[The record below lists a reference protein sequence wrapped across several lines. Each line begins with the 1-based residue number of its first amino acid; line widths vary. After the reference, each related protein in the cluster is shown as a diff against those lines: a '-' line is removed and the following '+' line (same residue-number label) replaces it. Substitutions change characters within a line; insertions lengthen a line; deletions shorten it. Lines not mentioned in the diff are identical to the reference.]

1 MFRLNVVRP
10 KLELYFFLF
19 LMKNSLRRTMLAKFD
34 LLGFFTKLDTKFCVW
49 KTYAVYVDVDIPQ
62 LLILLFVCINHL
74 I

>member
-1 MFRLNVVRP
+1 
-10 KLELYFFLF
+10 
-19 LMKNSLRRTMLAKFD
+19 MLAKFD
-34 LLGFFTKLDTKFCVW
+34 LLGFFTKLDTKFCAW